1 VKYIIEETIVRKAAA
16 KSGPGSTF
24 HKVLNDGAKFSKA
37 GLTPKYI
44 YDNILEMI
52 EVTTDEKIKMN

>member
-24 HKVLNDGAKFSKA
+24 HKILNDGAKFSKA

>member
-1 VKYIIEETIVRKAAA
+1 VKYIIEETIVRQAAT

-24 HKVLNDGAKFSKA
+24 HKILNDGAKFSRA

-44 YDNILEMI
+44 YDDILEMI
-52 EVTTDEKIKMN
+52 EVQLMKNER

>member
-16 KSGPGSTF
+16 LSGPGSTF
-24 HKVLNDGAKFSKA
+24 HNILNDGAKFTNA

-44 YDNILEMI
+44 YDDILEMI
-52 EVTTDEKIKMN
+52 EVTIDEKRKMN